1 MVMALFQQF
10 SDMPQEPRMQS
21 QDMAMWTNPITGEA
35 EQGSSTMANYQRS
48 LKEYFD
54 KNPGAQDYYNSQQKP
69 KSSAFDQLGINQ
81 SMQEPQNDISSVFQR
96 LGLDKSAFD
105 SADQTNRMSMLQQ
118 LQGGFNQMSA
128 PPAGQLEQ
136 DRRAMQPPS
145 NVREPHN
152 TVMGRLENVDNN
164 VQGIARQLGVQN
176 NGPRSSL
183 PSAFQNG
190 GVPQGG
196 IGAFLNSGQ
205 LQNMSAPQQML
216 NQRAQPQFQAMSQ
229 KPMLQSDPRMM
240 EQTGYSPFAQS
251 LRY

>member
-1 MVMALFQQF
+1 MVMTLFQQF
-10 SDMPQEPRMQS
+10 SDMPQAPRAQS
-21 QDMAMWTNPITGEA
+21 QDIMRWTNPITGEQ
-35 EQGSSTMANYQRS
+35 ESGSSTMANYQRS

-54 KNPGAQDYYNSQQKP
+54 KNPGAQDYYQSQ
-69 KSSAFDQLGINQ
+69 
-81 SMQEPQNDISSVFQR
+81 QEPQNDISSVFQR

-136 DRRAMQPPS
+136 ARRAMQPPS